1 MTVGIPPDVAGH
13 RPLVVSTYRTDVRG
27 RPERMLS
34 GDVRRAIVA
43 RLSGT
48 RARVTSLGFS
58 AVALGALVVTAFAGI
73 RIK

>member
-1 MTVGIPPDVAGH
+1 
-13 RPLVVSTYRTDVRG
+13 
-27 RPERMLS
+27 MLS

-43 RLSGT
+43 RFSGT